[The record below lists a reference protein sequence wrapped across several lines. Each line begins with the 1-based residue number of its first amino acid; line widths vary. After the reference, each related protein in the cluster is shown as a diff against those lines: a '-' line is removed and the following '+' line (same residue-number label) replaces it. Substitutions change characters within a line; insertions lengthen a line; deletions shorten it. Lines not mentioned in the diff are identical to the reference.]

1 MKTVAISLGI
11 GAILS
16 GGFSRTFASASKGVS
31 ALSNEIINLKNSQRS
46 LAQYNNDKKSL
57 LDKAKTIKNTK
68 LAISELKKS
77 MEEEENQ
84 TDENKKAL
92 ENLEKKLVSLQKTFQ
107 KEASSLR
114 DTSKVLKEKKINL
127 ENTAEAYKKLEKNI
141 KIAEKAALKYRKA
154 ESLNEL
160 GGKISKIGGTA
171 LKHGAVGLAV
181 PGKLVQS
188 AIKAEANFADV
199 KKQFDFSTKEDEEKF
214 KRDLHKIITEKKIAI
229 SLEEL
234 YGAAASAGQ
243 SGLKEDEAIKY
254 IELASKVGMAFD
266 MSREDAAKSMF
277 EIKNALN
284 LPYEDLVKLTD
295 QMNYLGNTTGASA
308 TNIVEFVNR
317 VGSIGKLAGFSD
329 GAVSAI
335 GATLIEKGMDTERA
349 ATGAKKIFNTLT
361 KGNAVSKK
369 QLGVFSELGLNPV
382 ELAKLSQKNAEKA
395 MSILFKSISKK
406 SKYEQG
412 AILFQLFG
420 EEGKEA
426 AAKLLTDLDRVNENL
441 RKINSLESKGSVD
454 KEADI
459 KRNTVKNQIEILKGK
474 ASIIGSQLGTLLLPE
489 VNKLVNSFSNWL
501 TKLSELQEK
510 HPKLFSSLIKFLA
523 YGSVSLIG
531 FGGGLKFIA
540 GGIKAYSNY
549 LKIAGFITE
558 NQFGLKT
565 LSTVKKVTGGVRKL
579 IKGFKTFGL
588 SLLTN
593 PLTWYIAAVLGIV
606 AAGYLLYKNWDKV
619 KEKTVELREKIA
631 NLVDRFW
638 YLIGPLGWII
648 KGGMELYRNWDKIK
662 EKATEL
668 KEKIVNMIENIVLK
682 WQEFK
687 QSSKDILGNFF
698 DWIEEKWNSV
708 KDIGANVLDFYLGII
723 EKISNGLGGL
733 ANFLGIGNEPKS
745 TLPGRNIPRYA
756 NGGVVSS
763 PTLALI
769 GEGNYPETIIPH
781 NNSERSFNLWEKTGR
796 LIGAYDKINNSSSNT
811 TIEFSFNPVI
821 YTNNSGVREEVEKAK
836 DNAFTEF
843 KIMMEKYENEK
854 KRRGYGR

>member
-11 GAILS
+11 GAALA
-16 GGFSRTFASASKGVS
+16 GGFSRTFGVASKGVS
-31 ALSNEIINLKNSQRS
+31 ALSKEIINLKNSQKL
-46 LAQYNNDKKSL
+46 LAQYDKGQKSL
-57 LDKAKTIKNTK
+57 QDKIKTIRNTK

-77 MEEEENQ
+77 MKDSKNQTNENQ
-84 TDENKKAL
+84 KSLN
-92 ENLEKKLVSLQKTFQ
+92 NLEKKLISLQKNFH
-107 KEASSLR
+107 KEAASLR
-114 DTSKVLKEKKINL
+114 DTSKILKEKKINL

-141 KIAEKAALKYRKA
+141 KIAEKAATKYRKA
-154 ESLNEL
+154 EGLNEL

-171 LKHGAVGLAV
+171 LKYGAAGLAI
-181 PGKLVQS
+181 PTKLVQS

-199 KKQFDFSTKEDEEKF
+199 KKQFDFETKEDEENF
-214 KRDLHKIITEKKIAI
+214 KRELHKIITEKKIAI

-234 YGAAASAGQ
+234 YSAAASAGQ
-243 SGLKEDEAIKY
+243 SGLSQDEAVKY

-266 MSREDAAKSMF
+266 MSREEAAKSMF

-284 LPYEDLVKLTD
+284 LPYENLVKLTD
-295 QMNYLGNTTGASA
+295 QMNYLGNTTGASS
-308 TNIVEFVNR
+308 TKIVEFVNR

-349 ATGAKKIFNTLT
+349 ATGAKKIFNALT
-361 KGNAVSKK
+361 KGNAASRK
-369 QLGVFSELGLNPV
+369 QLGVLSKLGLNPV
-382 ELAKLSQKNAEKA
+382 ELAKLSQKNAEEA
-395 MSILFKSISKK
+395 MNILFKSISKK
-406 SKYEQG
+406 SKHEQG

-441 RKINSLESKGSVD
+441 KKINSLESKGSVD

-459 KRNTVKNQIEILKGK
+459 KRNTVENQMEILKGK

-510 HPKLFSSLIKFLA
+510 HPKLFSSLIKFLT
-523 YGSVSLIG
+523 YGSVSLLG
-531 FGGGLKFIA
+531 FGTGLKVIA

-549 LKIAGFITE
+549 LRIAAFITE
-558 NQFGLKT
+558 HQFGLKI
-565 LSTVKKVTGGVRKL
+565 LSTVKKVSAGVT
-579 IKGFKTFGL
+579 KGFKL
-588 SLLTN
+588 LKLASLAN
-593 PLTWYIAAVLGIV
+593 PIAFYGAIILAVI
-606 AAGYLLYKNWDKV
+606 AAGYLLYKNWDKI
-619 KEKTVELREKIA
+619 KEKAGELREKIV
-631 NLVDRFW
+631 NLVDKFW
-638 YLIGPLGWII
+638 YLMGPLAWIV

-662 EKATEL
+662 EKASEL
-668 KEKIVNMIENIVLK
+668 KEKIINMIENIVLK

-687 QSSKDILGNFF
+687 IACKNVLGNVF

-708 KDIGANVLDFYLGII
+708 KEIGANVLDFYLGII
-723 EKISNGLGGL
+723 EKISNGLGKLG
-733 ANFLGIGNEPKS
+733 NFLKIGVEAKS
-745 TLPGRNIPRYA
+745 TLPQRSIPAYA
-756 NGGVVSS
+756 NGGIVSK
-763 PTLALI
+763 PTLALV
-769 GEGNYPETIIPH
+769 GEGNFAETIIPH

-796 LIGAYDKINNSSSNT
+796 LIGAYDKINNSNSNT

-821 YTNNSGVREEVEKAK
+821 YAKDSNIVEEVKKAK
-836 DNAFTEF
+836 DEAFIEF

-854 KRRGYGR
+854 RRRGYGR